1 MLFVVILPNDA
12 LNSFSLLYKISTV
25 DEMTEEYVELLPNLK
40 KDLNFI
46 IVSMILLSYLLY
58 RLIGFID
65 IFISNKERIVSS
77 LSLVVFEL

>member
-25 DEMTEEYVELLPNLK
+25 DEMTEEYIELLPNLK